1 MGGKVVGGRSDSRPP
16 LYGSR
21 SALAMSVHRT
31 YFDQATPL
39 KGEGARG
46 LYPLSELGPQQVPGE
61 AVWRL

>member
-1 MGGKVVGGRSDSRPP
+1 M
-16 LYGSR
+16 Y
-21 SALAMSVHRT
+21 VHRT
-31 YFDQATPL
+31 YFDQATPF